1 MRLTKQESDLVCIY
15 YSGSLVATIAQM
27 REALPHIGELD
38 VLAAA
43 ESALRKLEAI
53 SAAAFAD
60 LVSPEESL

>member
-27 REALPHIGELD
+27 REALPHIDEPD

-43 ESALRKLEAI
+43 ECAIGKLEAI
-53 SAAAFAD
+53 SAAAFD
-60 LVSPEESL
+60 TLVSPEASL